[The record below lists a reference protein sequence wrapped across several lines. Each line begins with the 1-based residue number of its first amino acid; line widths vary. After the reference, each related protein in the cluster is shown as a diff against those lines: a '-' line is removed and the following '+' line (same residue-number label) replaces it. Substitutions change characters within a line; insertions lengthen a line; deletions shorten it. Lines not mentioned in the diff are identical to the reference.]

1 VQSIA
6 KITGLVTS
14 MEVKPKRLKE
24 AKGCHSN
31 IPAPGAGNG
40 HSLSPNLQVTSLK
53 EIKLATTNT
62 FVWLHFIYLPFLL
75 LVT

>member
-1 VQSIA
+1 MQSIA

-14 MEVKPKRLKE
+14 MDVKPKRLKD
-24 AKGCHSN
+24 AKGFHSN
-31 IPAPGAGNG
+31 IPAPGAGKG
-40 HSLSPNLQVTSLK
+40 HSRSPNLQVTSLK